1 MSEKIVNA
9 TVKMVEN
16 LQLIGY
22 ASSGH
27 GIVIDASPEIGGQD
41 KGSRPMELVL
51 IALGGCTAMDVI
63 SIMHK
68 KRQDLRGLE
77 IKINGERSEE
87 HPKIYKE
94 INIHYIFKGKNLSEE
109 ACKRSIELS
118 QEKYCSVSAMLSKV
132 ALIKYTWEILNID

>member
-1 MSEKIVNA
+1 MSEKKVNA
-9 TVKMVEN
+9 TIKMVEN

-27 GIVIDASPEIGGQD
+27 GIVIDTSPERGGQD
-41 KGSRPMELVL
+41 KGSRPMELIL
-51 IALGGCTAMDVI
+51 IALGSCTAMDVI

-68 KRQDLRGLE
+68 KRQNLRGLE
-77 IKINGERSEE
+77 IKIDGVRSEE

-94 INIHYIFKGKNLSEE
+94 IHVHYIFKGKNLSEE